1 MLALQVLIMARLPKP
16 THLKLVEGNKGKR
29 ALNNFE
35 PDPDYLNDLRAP
47 GYLPEAAAVIWNEIA
62 PKLRKAKLLT
72 ELDVDAVA
80 QLCVA
85 IAQYRHATEKLDF
98 NFVSHGK
105 NGAHLN
111 QLMVAQSMAFKQAN
125 AIMQQ
130 FGMTPAAR
138 SRVVVNSQGDLFGNE
153 KTGTDYL
160 T

>member
-1 MLALQVLIMARLPKP
+1 MARQPKP

-29 ALNNFE
+29 ALNALE

-47 GYLPEAAAVIWNEIA
+47 HYLPPQAVEVWNDLA

-72 ELDVDAVA
+72 VLDVEAVC

-85 IAQYRHATEKLDF
+85 IAQYRRATQELDF
-98 NFVSHGK
+98 DFINYGQKGGQS
-105 NGAHLN
+105 LN
-111 QLMVAQSMAFKQAN
+111 QMMVAQSMAFKQAN

-138 SRVVVNSQGDLFGNE
+138 SRVIVNSQGDLFGNE

>member
-1 MLALQVLIMARLPKP
+1 MLPTPQSIMARLPKP
-16 THLKLVEGNKGKR
+16 SHLKLVEGNKGKR
-29 ALNNFE
+29 GANNLE

-47 GYLPEAAAVIWNEIA
+47 DFLPEQAKEVWDDLA

-72 ELDVDAVA
+72 VLDVEATC

-85 IAQYRHATEKLDF
+85 IAQYRRATQELNFDF
-98 NFVSHGK
+98 INYGQKGQS
-105 NGAHLN
+105 LN

-138 SRVVVNSQGDLFGNE
+138 SRVVVNSQGDLFGSE
-153 KTGTDYL
+153 KTGTNYL

>member
-1 MLALQVLIMARLPKP
+1 MARLPKP
-16 THLKLVEGNKGKR
+16 THLKLIEGNKGKR
-29 ALNNFE
+29 GVNNLE

-47 GYLPEAAAVIWNEIA
+47 SYLPVFAKSVWDDLA

-72 ELDVDAVA
+72 VLDVESVC
-80 QLCVA
+80 QLCIS
-85 IAQYRHATEKLDF
+85 IAQYRHATHELNLDF
-98 NFVSHGK
+98 IRHGEK
-105 NGAHLN
+105 GQSLN

-138 SRVVVNSQGDLFGNE
+138 SRVAVNSQGDLFGNE
-153 KTGTDYL
+153 KTGTNYL

>member
-1 MLALQVLIMARLPKP
+1 MARLPKP

-29 ALNNFE
+29 AVNNFE

-47 GYLPEAAAVIWNEIA
+47 GHLPKFAIPVWDDLA

-72 ELDVDAVA
+72 VLDVDAVT
-80 QLCVA
+80 QLCIA
-85 IAQYRHATEKLDF
+85 IAQYRHATDELNLDF
-98 NFVSHGK
+98 INYGQKGQS
-105 NGAHLN
+105 LN

>member
-1 MLALQVLIMARLPKP
+1 MARLPKP

-29 ALNNFE
+29 AINSFE

-47 GYLPEAAAVIWNEIA
+47 GYLPEQAIEVWNDLA

-72 ELDVDAVA
+72 VLDVDAVC
-80 QLCVA
+80 QLCIA
-85 IAQYRHATEKLDF
+85 IAQYRYATQELNFDF
-98 NFVSHGK
+98 INYGQKGQS
-105 NGAHLN
+105 LN
-111 QLMVAQSMAFKQAN
+111 QLMIAQSMAFKQAN

-153 KTGTDYL
+153 KTGKDYL

>member
-1 MLALQVLIMARLPKP
+1 MARLPKP

-29 ALNNFE
+29 AINNFE

-47 GYLPEAAAVIWNEIA
+47 DYLPEQAKLVWNDLA
-62 PKLRKAKLLT
+62 PQLRKAKLLT
-72 ELDVDAVA
+72 MLDIEAA
-80 QLCVA
+80 CQLCVA
-85 IAQYRHATEKLDF
+85 IAQYRHATQELNFDF
-98 NFVSHGK
+98 IRHGQK
-105 NGAHLN
+105 GQSLN

-125 AIMQQ
+125 TIMQQ

-153 KTGTDYL
+153 KTGKDYL

>member
-1 MLALQVLIMARLPKP
+1 MARLPKP

-29 ALNNFE
+29 AVNNLE

-47 GYLPEAAAVIWNEIA
+47 EYLPQPAIAVWNDLA

-72 ELDVDAVA
+72 VLDVDAVS

-85 IAQYRHATEKLDF
+85 IAQYRYATQELNFDF
-98 NFVSHGK
+98 INYGQKGQS
-105 NGAHLN
+105 LN

>member
-1 MLALQVLIMARLPKP
+1 MTIGRPKKP

-29 ALNNFE
+29 AINKSE
-35 PDPDYLNDLRAP
+35 PDPDYLNDLRP
-47 GYLPEAAAVIWNEIA
+47 PSYLPEFAVSVWNDLA

-72 ELDVDAVA
+72 ELDVESVV
-80 QLCVA
+80 QLCIS
-85 IAQYRHATEKLDF
+85 IAQYRHATQKLNLDF
-98 NFVSHGK
+98 IRYGEKGQS
-105 NGAHLN
+105 LN

>member
-1 MLALQVLIMARLPKP
+1 MARLPKP
-16 THLKLVEGNKGKR
+16 TQLKLVEGNKGKR

-47 GYLPEAAAVIWNEIA
+47 DYLPDQAKEVWNDLA
-62 PKLRKAKLLT
+62 PKLRRAKLLT
-72 ELDVDAVA
+72 VLDVDAVC
-80 QLCVA
+80 QLCVG
-85 IAQYRHATEKLDF
+85 IAQYRIATQELNFDFVRNGEKGQ
-98 NFVSHGK
+98 S
-105 NGAHLN
+105 LN
-111 QLMVAQSMAFKQAN
+111 QMMVAQSMAFKQAN

-138 SRVVVNSQGDLFGNE
+138 SRVIVNSQGDLFGNE